1 LKDPISKILNTHTW
15 EKKKK
20 AHGVDQVEECLRS
33 KCETLTS
40 NPNTAKELFKILM
53 NVGQVVGAMENRRI
67 ILSADTFSIIYDRCL
82 A

>member
-1 LKDPISKILNTHTW
+1 
-15 EKKKK
+15 
-20 AHGVDQVEECLRS
+20 VEECLRS